1 MSWSGQKRW
10 QAKTMAAQSSDD
22 PPEVRLDG
30 EGNPIDDQ
38 PLIERTIDQW
48 PLALVLLGLLCGLIL
63 LSFYDFRVGSIL
75 LGASMIFAAALRTFL
90 PRDRAGLL
98 AIRSRPIDLVTMY
111 GFGIALTTVAVL
123 VPTAR

>member
-1 MSWSGQKRW
+1 
-10 QAKTMAAQSSDD
+10 MADE

-38 PLIERTIDQW
+38 PLFERTIDQW
-48 PLALVLLGLLCGLIL
+48 PLALVLLGLAAGLVV

-75 LGASMIFAAALRTFL
+75 LGVAIIFGGALRLVL

-98 AIRSRPIDLVTMY
+98 AIRGRPIDLLTM
-111 GFGIALTTVAVL
+111 FGLGITLTTVAVL
-123 VPTAR
+123 IPPAR